1 MIIADDF
8 GFDPENDRI
17 IIDLISRG
25 KIDGTSVLTSDR
37 ISDEHRRELVQ
48 LRQTHG
54 AEIGL
59 HLTLN
64 WEHDSNSNSNS
75 NETGVLGVW
84 FSLLVGKI
92 KTEQIFCSFHSQITH
107 FFNVFGF
114 FPDFLDGHQ
123 HCHAIPQAW
132 PGLLRALR
140 MLADCKSNFW
150 VRSPSTNNIGNAL
163 IEFRRGGLKTLL
175 VMCWGA
181 TLRTR
186 LNHVKIKTNSDFSGF
201 VHFGSADSFSKSFK
215 QLLKKS
221 REGCLIMVHPGS
233 SYATRKTKGHSN
245 ELRAIETKF
254 LMQLKRNQR
263 KKFHVCRKAQS

>member
-8 GFDPENDRI
+8 GLDPENDRI
-17 IIDLISRG
+17 IIELISHG
-25 KIDGTSVLTSDR
+25 KIDGTSVITSDR
-37 ISDEHRRELVQ
+37 ITDEHRRELVH

-64 WEHDSNSNSNS
+64 WECNSNFK
-75 NETGVLGVW
+75 EAGVFGVW
-84 FSLLVGKI
+84 FSLLVGTI
-92 KTEQIFCSFHSQITH
+92 KTEQMFCSFHNQILH
-107 FFNVFGF
+107 FYKGFGF

-132 PGLLRALR
+132 PALLRASR
-140 MLADCKSNFW
+140 VLADCKSDFW
-150 VRSPSTNNIGNAL
+150 VRSPSANNIGNAL

-175 VMCWGA
+175 VMCWGR

-186 LNHVKIKTNSDFSGF
+186 LNHVKITTNSDFSGF
-201 VHFGSADSFSKSFK
+201 VGYGSADSFSKSFN

-233 SYATRKTKGHSN
+233 SYAIHKTKGHSN
-245 ELRAIETKF
+245 ELRAIEAKF

-263 KKFHVCRKAQS
+263 RIFHVCR